1 MDTFSPVKISKFD
14 KTYFREFFQAKQL
27 KVRCKLHVT
36 GNSYY
41 VIYLKI
47 KTQQSLHDSKA
58 MLIAIWSWKGFSL
71 MHKWWSARNAWRKV
85 TLSAV
90 SDIDYCWSQRA
101 TLLDPYTLFQDE
113 ELSFPDVI
121 NWTHNAI
128 NISLEVHI
136 DQVTT
141 RMSWQNLTGVTAVS
155 SAQTE
160 TSALTFCK
168 HGILEAETLIAAPLG
183 PLSWGNLQYHAAID
197 MFMITPIIPDFEAFK
212 QRR

>member
-1 MDTFSPVKISKFD
+1 MIIPLQWKFPEFD
-14 KTYFREFFQAKQL
+14 KTYLREFFQAKQL
-27 KVRCKLHVT
+27 KRRCKLCVT

-47 KTQQSLHDSKA
+47 KTQRSLDDSKA

-85 TLSAV
+85 TLSAA
-90 SDIDYCWSQRA
+90 SDIDYCWSQCA
-101 TLLDPYTLFQDE
+101 TLLDPYTLFQHE

-128 NISLEVHI
+128 NISFEVHI
-136 DQVTT
+136 DQVAT
-141 RMSWQNLTGVTAVS
+141 RMSWQNLTEVTATS

-168 HGILEAETLIAAPLG
+168 CGILEAETLIAAPLG
-183 PLSWGNLQYHAAID
+183 PLSWANLWCHTTID

-212 QRR
+212 HWR